1 MIIFLKN
8 SVYFWLDVILKIIQF
23 LFFFFFFTRE
33 HTVFPQ
39 IWEEGVTEN
48 QMKACFSPS
57 LK

>member
-8 SVYFWLDVILKIIQF
+8 SVYFWLDVILKISQF
-23 LFFFFFFTRE
+23 HFFFLTRE

-39 IWEEGVTEN
+39 IWEEGITGN